1 MDAMTDVTDAIRR
14 TYDEYFKVF
23 QTLRP
28 EAVASYYHVPSM
40 ALSPQGVT
48 VMTTSEEV
56 RALFR
61 TMRTALQ
68 ARDYA
73 RSERG
78 DLQVTLLSDQ
88 TALVSTS
95 VVRYAT
101 DGTQIERFGV
111 TYILRQA
118 PPLTLA
124 PSVQRAIELLP
135 LTTLERAEVLE
146 QNVAGIGWK
155 IAVVTIH
162 DANAV

>member
-1 MDAMTDVTDAIRR
+1 MDAMTDVRDAIRR

-118 PPLTLA
+118 RPLTLA

>member
-1 MDAMTDVTDAIRR
+1 MTDEKDAIRR
-14 TYDEYFKVF
+14 AYDEYFQVF

-28 EAVASYYHVPSM
+28 EAVASYYHVPCM

-78 DLQVTLLSDQ
+78 DLQVRLLGDQ

-101 DGTQIERFGV
+101 DGTELERFGA
-111 TYILRQA
+111 TYILRKA
-118 PPLTLA
+118 TPLTLA

-135 LTTLERAEVLE
+135 LTTLERAEVIE
-146 QNVAGIGWK
+146 QNLAGTGWK
-155 IAVVTIH
+155 IAVVTVH
-162 DANAV
+162 AADTV